1 MEYVFST
8 EPPIIVV
15 EVEDEE
21 AELSLYHIF
30 LDGENVATAY
40 SSGEARAAAEEI
52 FAAVTGDEEAEPP
65 E

>member
-21 AELSLYHIF
+21 AELSLYHVF
-30 LDGENVATAY
+30 LEGENVATAY
-40 SSGEARAAAEEI
+40 SSGEAREIAAEV
-52 FAAVTGDEEAEPP
+52 FAAVTGDDEAELP